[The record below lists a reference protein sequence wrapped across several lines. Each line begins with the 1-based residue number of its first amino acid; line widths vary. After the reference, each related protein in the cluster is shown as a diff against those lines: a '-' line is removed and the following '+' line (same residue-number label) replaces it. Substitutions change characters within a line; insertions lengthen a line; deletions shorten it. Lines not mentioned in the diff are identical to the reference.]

1 MKNETDMLG
10 PYGVMQVEVF
20 SALRSGILVV
30 FWNLVKEVWV
40 EDTKAFHEMT
50 SIWFESVFG
59 KTADQKTITQYHTA
73 DGISIIPYHLW
84 IQMIKTII
92 DYYVEFE
99 HVQIAW

>member
-1 MKNETDMLG
+1 
-10 PYGVMQVEVF
+10 
-20 SALRSGILVV
+20 
-30 FWNLVKEVWV
+30 
-40 EDTKAFHEMT
+40 MT
-50 SIWFESVFG
+50 SIWFESVFS